1 MKLFDKETESLEGSL
16 FSEIFELMNLL
27 LPVIAIV
34 IGGAISYTIQGL
46 ASALTQTAIGFTYR
60 MSIATALT
68 VGPIAGII
76 AGLGYGFLGFFPTL
90 LLEKSKRFRDWK
102 KEYIKNIIRSE
113 MTIVVAMGILV
124 TLDLTLQIW
133 DPVPWDIYLRYLPKR
148 IFETLV
154 IFGGFPLIGA
164 TVVEGFKRTKKVLLE
179 K

>member
-1 MKLFDKETESLEGSL
+1 
-16 FSEIFELMNLL
+16 MNLL

-46 ASALTQTAIGFTYR
+46 ASALTQTTIGFTYR

-102 KEYIKNIIRSE
+102 NEYIKSIVRSE
-113 MTIVVAMGILV
+113 MAIVVALGILV
-124 TLDLTLQIW
+124 TLDLTSQILH
-133 DPVPWDIYLRYLPKR
+133 PAPWGIYLRCFPKR
-148 IFETLV
+148 IFEILV

-164 TVVEGFKRTKKVLLE
+164 TVVEGFKRIKKVLLA